1 MRETI
6 YSENANLFN
15 NTMLRILDG
24 QECRLDAKYGEV
36 LNKTRNVPIVLI
48 TNQIPSKMRSYG
60 PMQER
65 VMRLRFNS
73 RIANIN
79 EERLILT
86 LKGCIE
92 RRIKK
97 DQNQGKEEEIK
108 YNQETA
114 IVFEK
119 KEQNEKQGTFI

>member
-1 MRETI
+1 
-6 YSENANLFN
+6 
-15 NTMLRILDG
+15 
-24 QECRLDAKYGEV
+24 
-36 LNKTRNVPIVLI
+36 
-48 TNQIPSKMRSYG
+48 
-60 PMQER
+60 
-65 VMRLRFNS
+65 MRLRFNS
-73 RIANIN
+73 RIANID

-97 DQNQGKEEEIK
+97 DQKQGKEEEIK

>member
-1 MRETI
+1 MV
-6 YSENANLFN
+6 
-15 NTMLRILDG
+15 LDG

-48 TNQIPSKMRSYG
+48 ANQIPSKMRSFG

-73 RIANIN
+73 RIANID

-97 DQNQGKEEEIK
+97 RPKTRKGRRDQIQPGNCNSI
-108 YNQETA
+108 
-114 IVFEK
+114 
-119 KEQNEKQGTFI
+119 

>member
-1 MRETI
+1 
-6 YSENANLFN
+6 
-15 NTMLRILDG
+15 
-24 QECRLDAKYGEV
+24 
-36 LNKTRNVPIVLI
+36 
-48 TNQIPSKMRSYG
+48 
-60 PMQER
+60 
-65 VMRLRFNS
+65 MRLRFNS
-73 RIANIN
+73 RIANID

>member
-1 MRETI
+1 
-6 YSENANLFN
+6 
-15 NTMLRILDG
+15 
-24 QECRLDAKYGEV
+24 
-36 LNKTRNVPIVLI
+36 
-48 TNQIPSKMRSYG
+48 
-60 PMQER
+60 
-65 VMRLRFNS
+65 MRLRFNS
-73 RIANIN
+73 RIANID

-119 KEQNEKQGTFI
+119 KRTE